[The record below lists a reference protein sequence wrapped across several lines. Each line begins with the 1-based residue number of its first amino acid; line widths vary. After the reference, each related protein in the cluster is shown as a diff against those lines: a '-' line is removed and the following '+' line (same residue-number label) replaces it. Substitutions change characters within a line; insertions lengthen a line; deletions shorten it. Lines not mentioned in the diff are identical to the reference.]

1 MSDVIEVNAGYKL
14 VGRMREMPRK
24 MCFVCGRQGDTIS
37 VLLVSGVTTAEV
49 KWFDR
54 EFAQVQT
61 PDGVYNLMPCN
72 KSSDV
77 DEVADIVGI
86 LQGGH

>member
-24 MCFVCGRQGDTIS
+24 LCFVCGRQGDMIS

-49 KWFDR
+49 EWHGR
-54 EFAQVQT
+54 EFAQVRT
-61 PDGVYNLMPCN
+61 PDGVYNLMTCN
-72 KSSDV
+72 KVSDV
-77 DEVADIVGI
+77 DEVAGVVRI
-86 LQGGH
+86 LQEGH

>member
-37 VLLVSGVTTAEV
+37 VLLVSGVTTSEV
-49 KWFDR
+49 VQCDR
-54 EFAQVQT
+54 EFATVRT
-61 PDGVYNLMPCN
+61 PDGFYNLMPCN
-72 KSSDV
+72 KISDV
-77 DEVADIVGI
+77 AEVADIVAI
-86 LQGGH
+86 LQEGH